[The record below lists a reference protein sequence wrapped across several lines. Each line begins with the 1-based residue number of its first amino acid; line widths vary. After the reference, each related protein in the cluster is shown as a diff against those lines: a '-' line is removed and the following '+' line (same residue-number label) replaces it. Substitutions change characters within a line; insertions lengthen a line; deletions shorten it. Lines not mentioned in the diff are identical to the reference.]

1 MLTFFEGVGGHL
13 KFKTGLIDNLTFRL
27 HYQYTFAVLLIA
39 CLLQTAQ
46 QYLGNPID
54 CDVDGVPGDLFNTFC
69 WIHGTFTLPSQLTG
83 RKGLD
88 YPHPGIGPYPSTTD
102 RDLVEVT
109 PEGDEIRHAWYQWVI
124 FILFAQVV
132 TDKLNFMHIGNCK
145 ILGVDLLLSSLP
157 VETLGG
163 RTAEA
168 SFARFQRSVP

>member
-88 YPHPGIGPYPSTTD
+88 YPHPGVGPYPSTTD

-109 PEGDEIRHAWYQWVI
+109 PDGDEIRHAWYQWVI
-124 FILFAQVV
+124 FILFAQV
-132 TDKLNFMHIGNCK
+132 TDKLDFIHIGKRK
-145 ILGVDLLLSSLP
+145 IPGIDLLLSSLP
-157 VETLGG
+157 VEALGG

-168 SFARFQRSVP
+168 SFARF

>member
-1 MLTFFEGVGGHL
+1 MLTYFKGVGGHL
-13 KFKTGLIDNLTFRL
+13 KFKSGLIDNLTFRL

-88 YPHPGIGPYPSTTD
+88 YPHPGVGPYPSTTD

-124 FILFAQVV
+124 FILFAQVTLTVKYAFV
-132 TDKLNFMHIGNCK
+132 TNYCISGAYLLFSTFPLEA
-145 ILGVDLLLSSLP
+145 LGRRP
-157 VETLGG
+157 VE
-163 RTAEA
+163 A
-168 SFARFQRSVP
+168 SLARF